1 MIAAASRRVRNHSML
16 KHSSRSRPL
25 KLSSVPFCQGFPGAM
40 CAVSMP
46 SAVVQRRIALETN
59 SGPLSDLM

>member
-1 MIAAASRRVRNHSML
+1 
-16 KHSSRSRPL
+16 L